1 MTWLTDPFAAEF
13 MQRALW
19 AGMLAVLASSVVGT
33 WVVLRGLTFL
43 GDALAH
49 GVIPG
54 MALAVL
60 WGLNLTLG
68 ALLTAGLMVG
78 GITFVNRR
86 ARLAEDTGVG
96 LLFVGMLALGVII
109 ISKSRS
115 FATDVQSL
123 LFGDVL
129 GVTWADLRVQAV
141 AAVLV
146 VVVSVLGYRPF
157 LTLSFNEVKAGSL
170 GLRPGLTHLV
180 LLGLI
185 AVAIVS
191 SFQAVGTLLVFGL
204 LVGPPA
210 TAALLV
216 RRVWL
221 NMVVAVG
228 LGWLAVVVGL
238 VVSYQ
243 WGTAA
248 GATMAGVSV
257 ALFFAVLLTQ
267 ELVALLRPAPVSAR
281 GVQEPVAWPPRQP
294 RGSE

>member
-1 MTWLTDPFAAEF
+1 MGWLLDPFDPEF
-13 MQRALW
+13 MQRALL
-19 AGMLAVLASSVVGT
+19 AGMLAVVASSVVGT
-33 WVVLRGLTFL
+33 WVVLRGMSFL

-60 WGLNLTLG
+60 WGFNLTLG
-68 ALLTAGLMVG
+68 ALLTAALMVG
-78 GITFVNRR
+78 GISLVNRR

-129 GVTWADLRVQAV
+129 GVTWSDLALQAG
-141 AAVLV
+141 AAALV
-146 VVVSVLGYRPF
+146 VVASSLGYRAF
-157 LTLSFNEVKAGSL
+157 LALSFNEDKAGSL
-170 GLRPGLTHLV
+170 GLRPGLTHLL
-180 LLGLI
+180 LLGLV
-185 AVAIVS
+185 ALAIVS

-216 RRVWL
+216 RRVWVGML
-221 NMVVAVG
+221 VSVG
-228 LGWLAVVVGL
+228 LGWVAVVLGL
-238 VVSYQ
+238 LLSYHH
-243 WGTAA
+243 GTAA
-248 GATMAGVSV
+248 GATMAGLSV
-257 ALFFAVLLTQ
+257 AIFFVVLAGQ
-267 ELVALLRPAPVSAR
+267 ELVGLAR
-281 GVQEPVAWPPRQP
+281 
-294 RGSE
+294 RGSALEGPR

>member
-1 MTWLTDPFAAEF
+1 MRWFLDPFDPEF
-13 MQRALW
+13 MQRALL
-19 AGMLAVLASSVVGT
+19 AGLLAVVASSVVGT
-33 WVVLRGLTFL
+33 WVVLRGLGFL

-60 WGLNLTLG
+60 WGFNVTVG
-68 ALLTAGLMVG
+68 ALLTAAVMVG
-78 GITFVNRR
+78 GISFVNRR
-86 ARLAEDTGVG
+86 SRLGEDTGVG

-129 GVTWADLRVQAV
+129 GVTWSDVRFQAL

-146 VVVSVLGYRPF
+146 VLVSVVGYRPF
-157 LTLSFNEVKAGSL
+157 LALSFNEAKAGSL

-180 LLGLI
+180 LLALI

-221 NMVVAVG
+221 CMVTSVG
-228 LGWLAVVVGL
+228 LGWFAVTLGL
-238 VVSYQ
+238 VLSYQ
-243 WGTAA
+243 HGTAA

-257 ALFFAVLLTQ
+257 ALFFVVLVGQ
-267 ELVALLRPAPVSAR
+267 ELLGMARRLGPKAPI
-281 GVQEPVAWPPRQP
+281 
-294 RGSE
+294 

>member
-1 MTWLTDPFAAEF
+1 MRWLLDPFDPEF
-13 MQRALW
+13 MQRALL
-19 AGMLAVLASSVVGT
+19 AGMLAVVASSVVGT
-33 WVVLRGLTFL
+33 WVVLRGLGFL

-60 WGLNLTLG
+60 WNFNLTVG
-68 ALLTAGLMVG
+68 ALLTAGVMVA
-78 GITFVNRR
+78 GISFVNRR

-115 FATDVQSL
+115 FTTDVQSL

-129 GVTWADLRVQAV
+129 GVTWSDLRFQA
-141 AAVLV
+141 AAALLV
-146 VVVSVLGYRPF
+146 VVASAVGYRAF
-157 LTLSFNEVKAGSL
+157 LALSFNEAKAGSL
-170 GLRPGLTHLV
+170 GLRPGVTHLA
-180 LLGLI
+180 LLALI

-221 NMVVAVG
+221 CMVVSVG
-228 LGWLAVVVGL
+228 LGWAAVALGL
-238 VVSYQ
+238 VLSYQ
-243 WGTAA
+243 HGTAA

-257 ALFFAVLLTQ
+257 AGFFVVLLGQ
-267 ELVALLRPAPVSAR
+267 EVAGAVRRLGAR
-281 GVQEPVAWPPRQP
+281 TPGT
-294 RGSE
+294 

>member
-1 MTWLTDPFAAEF
+1 MAWLTDPFALEF
-13 MQRALW
+13 MQRALV
-19 AGMLAVLASSVVGT
+19 AGLLAVVATSVVGT
-33 WVVLRGLTFL
+33 WVVLRGLSFL

-60 WGLNLTLG
+60 WGFNLTVG
-68 ALLTAGLMVG
+68 ALLTAAVMVA
-78 GITFVNRR
+78 GISLVGRR

-109 ISKSRS
+109 ISKSSS
-115 FATDVQSL
+115 FATDVQGL

-129 GVTWADLRVQAV
+129 GVTWADVRFQAATALLV
-141 AAVLV
+141 VLV
-146 VVVSVLGYRPF
+146 SVAGYRAF
-157 LTLSFNEVKAGSL
+157 LVLSFNEAKSGSL
-170 GLRPGLTHLV
+170 GLRPGLTHLA

-185 AVAIVS
+185 ALAIVS

-221 NMVVAVG
+221 CMVVAVAI
-228 LGWLAVVVGL
+228 GWLSVTVGL
-238 VVSYQ
+238 VLSYHH
-243 WGTAA
+243 GTAA

-257 ALFFAVLLTQ
+257 AVFFVVLTAQ
-267 ELVALLRPAPVSAR
+267 ELAAVRHRRPAA
-281 GVQEPVAWPPRQP
+281 A
-294 RGSE
+294 

>member
-1 MTWLTDPFAAEF
+1 MAWLLDPFDPEF
-13 MQRALW
+13 MQRALL
-19 AGMLAVLASSVVGT
+19 AGMLAVVASSVVGT

-60 WGLNLTLG
+60 WGFNVTVG
-68 ALLTAGLMVG
+68 ALLTAALMVG
-78 GITFVNRR
+78 GISLVNRR

-115 FATDVQSL
+115 FASDVQSL

-129 GVTWADLRVQAV
+129 GVTWGDLRLQAV

-146 VVVSVLGYRPF
+146 VVASSLGYRAF
-157 LTLSFNEVKAGSL
+157 LTLSFNPDKAGSL
-170 GLRPGLTHLV
+170 GLHPVATNLA

-221 NMVVAVG
+221 CTLVAVL
-228 LGWLAVVVGL
+228 LGWVAVVTGL
-238 VVSYQ
+238 VLSYHH
-243 WGTAA
+243 GTAA

-257 ALFFAVLLTQ
+257 GLFFVVLIAQ
-267 ELVALLRPAPVSAR
+267 ELVGLLRRRRPAAATASA
-281 GVQEPVAWPPRQP
+281 
-294 RGSE
+294 

>member
-1 MTWLTDPFAAEF
+1 MGWLLDPFDPEF
-13 MQRALW
+13 MQRALA
-19 AGMLAVLASSVVGT
+19 AGVLAVVASSVVGT
-33 WVVLRGLTFL
+33 WVVLRGLSFL

-60 WGLNLTLG
+60 WGFDVTLG

-78 GITFVNRR
+78 GITLVNRR
-86 ARLAEDTGVG
+86 ARLPEDTGVG
-96 LLFVGMLALGVII
+96 LLFVGMLALGVVI

-115 FATDVQSL
+115 FATDVQGL

-129 GVTWADLRVQAV
+129 GVTTGDLWLQVA

-146 VVVSVLGYRPF
+146 LVVSALGYRAF
-157 LTLSFNEVKAGSL
+157 LTLSFNEAKAASL

-180 LLGLI
+180 LLGLM

-191 SFQAVGTLLVFGL
+191 SFRAVGTLLVFGL
-204 LVGPPA
+204 LIGPPA

-221 NMVVAVG
+221 CMVVAVG
-228 LGWLAVVVGL
+228 LGWLAVLAGL
-238 VVSYQ
+238 VVSYHY
-243 WGTAA
+243 GTAA
-248 GATMAGVSV
+248 GATMAGMAV
-257 ALFFAVLLTQ
+257 AEFFLVLLGQ
-267 ELVALLRPAPVSAR
+267 EAATALRRPTATTPAA
-281 GVQEPVAWPPRQP
+281 G
-294 RGSE
+294 

>member
-1 MTWLTDPFAAEF
+1 MAHWVLDPFEPEF
-13 MQRALW
+13 MQRALL
-19 AGMLAVLASSVVGT
+19 AGMLAVVASSVVGT
-33 WVVLRGLTFL
+33 WVVLRSLSFL

-54 MALAVL
+54 VALALL
-60 WGLNLTLG
+60 WGFDLTLG
-68 ALLTAGLMVG
+68 ALLTAGVMVA
-78 GITFVNRR
+78 GISFVNRR
-86 ARLAEDTGVG
+86 SRLADDTGIG

-115 FATDVQSL
+115 FTSDVQSL

-141 AAVLV
+141 AAAV
-146 VVVSVLGYRPF
+146 VVLGSVLGYRAF
-157 LTLSFNEVKAGSL
+157 LALAFNEAKAGSL
-170 GLRPGLTHLV
+170 GLRPGVAHLA

-210 TAALLV
+210 TATLLV

-221 NMVVAVG
+221 SMVVSVA
-228 LGWLAVVVGL
+228 LGWLAVALGL
-238 VVSYQ
+238 LVSYHH
-243 WGTAA
+243 GTAA
-248 GATMAGVSV
+248 GATMAGTSV
-257 ALFFAVLLTQ
+257 AIFFLVLVAQ
-267 ELVALLRPAPVSAR
+267 ELVGLTRRVPDLADAR
-281 GVQEPVAWPPRQP
+281 AG
-294 RGSE
+294 GSHD

>member
-1 MTWLTDPFAAEF
+1 MAHWVLDPFEPEF
-13 MQRALW
+13 MQRALL
-19 AGMLAVLASSVVGT
+19 AGMLAVVASSVVGT
-33 WVVLRGLTFL
+33 WVVLRGLSFL

-60 WGLNLTLG
+60 WGFNVTLG

-78 GITFVNRR
+78 GISLVNRR
-86 ARLAEDTGVG
+86 SRLGDDTGVG

-115 FATDVQSL
+115 FTTDVQSL
-123 LFGDVL
+123 LFGDIL
-129 GVTWADLRVQAV
+129 GVTWADVRVQV
-141 AAVLV
+141 AAAALV
-146 VVVSVLGYRPF
+146 VACSALGYRAF
-157 LTLSFNEVKAGSL
+157 LVLSFNEAKAGSL
-170 GLRPGLTHLV
+170 GLRPAATHLA
-180 LLGLI
+180 LLALI
-185 AVAIVS
+185 AIAIVS

-221 NMVVAVG
+221 CMVVGVALGWGAVG
-228 LGWLAVVVGL
+228 LGLL
-238 VVSYQ
+238 LSYHH
-243 WGTAA
+243 GTAA

-257 ALFFAVLLTQ
+257 AMFFAVLLGQ
-267 ELVALLRPAPVSAR
+267 ELLALGRRR
-281 GVQEPVAWPPRQP
+281 GVAPATIA
-294 RGSE
+294 S

>member
-1 MTWLTDPFAAEF
+1 MRWFLDPFDPEF
-13 MQRALW
+13 MQRALL
-19 AGMLAVLASSVVGT
+19 AGMLAVVASSVVGT
-33 WVVLRGLTFL
+33 WVVLRGLGFL

-60 WGLNLTLG
+60 WGFSVTIG
-68 ALLTAGLMVG
+68 AFVTAAVMVG
-78 GITFVNRR
+78 GISFVNRHS
-86 ARLAEDTGVG
+86 RLGEDTGIG

-109 ISKSRS
+109 VSKSRS
-115 FATDVQSL
+115 FATDVQGL

-129 GVTWADLRVQAV
+129 GVTWSDLRFQAL
-141 AAVLV
+141 AAVVV
-146 VVVSVLGYRPF
+146 VVVSVLGYRAF
-157 LTLSFNEVKAGSL
+157 LALSFNEAKAGSL

-180 LLGLI
+180 LLALI

-191 SFQAVGTLLVFGL
+191 SFRAVGTLLVFGL

-221 NMVVAVG
+221 CMLASVA
-228 LGWLAVVVGL
+228 LGWLAVTLGL
-238 VVSYQ
+238 VLSYQ
-243 WGTAA
+243 HGTAA

-257 ALFFAVLLTQ
+257 ALFFVVLIGQ
-267 ELVALLRPAPVSAR
+267 ELLGMARRLGARAPA
-281 GVQEPVAWPPRQP
+281 
-294 RGSE
+294 

>member
-1 MTWLTDPFAAEF
+1 MGWLLDPFEPEF
-13 MQRALW
+13 MQRALL
-19 AGMLAVLASSVVGT
+19 AGMLAVVASSVVGT
-33 WVVLRGLTFL
+33 WVVLRGLSFL

-60 WGLNLTLG
+60 WGFNLTVG
-68 ALLTAGLMVG
+68 ALLTAALMVG
-78 GITFVNRR
+78 GISLVNRR

-129 GVTWADLRVQAV
+129 GVTWSDLALQAG
-141 AAVLV
+141 AAALV
-146 VVVSVLGYRPF
+146 VLASTLGYRAF
-157 LTLSFNEVKAGSL
+157 LALSFNQDKAGSL
-170 GLRPGLTHLV
+170 GLRPGLTHLL
-180 LLGLI
+180 LLGLV
-185 AVAIVS
+185 ALAIVS

-216 RRVWL
+216 RRVWVGML
-221 NMVVAVG
+221 LSVALGWVAVG
-228 LGWLAVVVGL
+228 LGL
-238 VVSYQ
+238 VLSYRH
-243 WGTAA
+243 GTAA
-248 GATMAGVSV
+248 GATMAGLSV
-257 ALFFAVLLTQ
+257 AIFFVVLIGQ
-267 ELVALLRPAPVSAR
+267 ELLALVRGRATRAAR
-281 GVQEPVAWPPRQP
+281 
-294 RGSE
+294 S

>member
-1 MTWLTDPFAAEF
+1 VRWFLDPFDPEF
-13 MQRALW
+13 MQRALL
-19 AGMLAVLASSVVGT
+19 AGMLAVVASSVVGT
-33 WVVLRGLTFL
+33 WVVFRGLSFL

-60 WGLNLTLG
+60 WGFNLTVG
-68 ALLTAGLMVG
+68 ALITAALMVG
-78 GITFVNRR
+78 GISLVNRR
-86 ARLAEDTGVG
+86 ARLGEDTGVG

-115 FATDVQSL
+115 FASDVQSL

-141 AAVLV
+141 AALLVLAA
-146 VVVSVLGYRPF
+146 SVLGYRPF
-157 LTLSFNEVKAGSL
+157 LALSFNEAKAGSL
-170 GLRPGLTHLV
+170 GLRPGLTHLA

-221 NMVVAVG
+221 CMVVAVV
-228 LGWLAVVVGL
+228 LGWCSVALGL
-238 VVSYQ
+238 VLSYQ
-243 WGTAA
+243 HGTAA
-248 GATMAGVSV
+248 GATMAGVSIAVFFVVLAVQEV
-257 ALFFAVLLTQ
+257 AAV
-267 ELVALLRPAPVSAR
+267 AR
-281 GVQEPVAWPPRQP
+281 GRAARTAA
-294 RGSE
+294 

>member
-1 MTWLTDPFAAEF
+1 MAWLLDPFDPEF
-13 MQRALW
+13 MQRALL
-19 AGMLAVLASSVVGT
+19 AGMLAVVASSVVGT

-60 WGLNLTLG
+60 WGFNVTVG
-68 ALLTAGLMVG
+68 ALLTAALMVG
-78 GITFVNRR
+78 GISLVNRR

-115 FATDVQSL
+115 FASDVQSL

-129 GVTWADLRVQAV
+129 GVTWGDLRLQAV

-146 VVVSVLGYRPF
+146 VVASSLGYRAF
-157 LTLSFNEVKAGSL
+157 LTLSFNPDKAGSL
-170 GLRPGLTHLV
+170 GLHPVATNLA

-221 NMVVAVG
+221 CTLVAVLLGWVAVVA
-228 LGWLAVVVGL
+228 GL
-238 VVSYQ
+238 VLSYHH
-243 WGTAA
+243 GTAA

-257 ALFFAVLLTQ
+257 GLFFVVLIAQ
-267 ELVALLRPAPVSAR
+267 ELVGLLRRRRPAAATASA
-281 GVQEPVAWPPRQP
+281 
-294 RGSE
+294 

>member
-1 MTWLTDPFAAEF
+1 MRWFLDPFDPEF
-13 MQRALW
+13 MQRALL
-19 AGMLAVLASSVVGT
+19 AAMLAVVASSVVGT
-33 WVVLRGLTFL
+33 WVVLRGLSFL

-60 WGLNLTLG
+60 WGFNVTIG
-68 ALLTAGLMVG
+68 ALLTAALMVG
-78 GITFVNRR
+78 GISLVSRR

-115 FATDVQSL
+115 FATDVQGL

-129 GVTWADLRVQAV
+129 GVTWADVRVQA
-141 AAVLV
+141 AAALIVTV
-146 VVVSVLGYRPF
+146 GSVLGYRAF
-157 LTLSFNEVKAGSL
+157 LSLSFNEAKAGSL
-170 GLRPGLTHLV
+170 GLRPGLTHLA

-185 AVAIVS
+185 ALAIVS

-221 NMVVAVG
+221 CMVVAVA
-228 LGWLAVVVGL
+228 LGWVAVALGL
-238 VVSYQ
+238 VLSYQ
-243 WGTAA
+243 HGTAA

-257 ALFFAVLLTQ
+257 AMFFVVLSGQEMTALVRRQLT
-267 ELVALLRPAPVSAR
+267 AR
-281 GVQEPVAWPPRQP
+281 EVQ
-294 RGSE
+294 

>member
-1 MTWLTDPFAAEF
+1 MEWLTDPFAPEF
-13 MQRALW
+13 MQRALL
-19 AGMLAVLASSVVGT
+19 AGLLAVVASSVVGT
-33 WVVLRGLTFL
+33 WVVLRGLSFL

-60 WGLNLTLG
+60 WGFNLTVG
-68 ALLTAGLMVG
+68 ALLTAAVMVG
-78 GITFVNRR
+78 GISLVNRR

-96 LLFVGMLALGVII
+96 LLFVGMLASGVII

-115 FATDVQSL
+115 FATDVQGL

-129 GVTWADLRVQAV
+129 GVTWADVRFQAIS
-141 AAVLV
+141 ALLV
-146 VVVSVLGYRPF
+146 VLASVAGYRAF
-157 LTLSFNEVKAGSL
+157 LTLSFNEAKSGSL
-170 GLRPGLTHLV
+170 GLRPGLTHLA

-221 NMVVAVG
+221 CMLVAVA
-228 LGWLAVVVGL
+228 LGWVAVAIGL
-238 VVSYQ
+238 ILSYHH
-243 WGTAA
+243 GTAA
-248 GATMAGVSV
+248 GATMAGTSV
-257 ALFFAVLLTQ
+257 LLFFVVLTAQ
-267 ELVALLRPAPVSAR
+267 ELLAAARRRPSA
-281 GVQEPVAWPPRQP
+281 A
-294 RGSE
+294 

>member
-1 MTWLTDPFAAEF
+1 MGPVSWFADPFHAEF
-13 MQRALW
+13 MQRALL

-33 WVVLRGLTFL
+33 WVVLRGLSFL

-54 MALAVL
+54 MALSVL
-60 WGLNLTLG
+60 WGFNLTLG
-68 ALLTAGLMVG
+68 ALLTAGLMVA
-78 GITFVNRR
+78 GISLVNRR
-86 ARLAEDTGVG
+86 SRLGEDTGVG

-123 LFGDVL
+123 LFGDIL
-129 GVTWADLRVQAV
+129 GVTWGDVRLQAL
-141 AAVLV
+141 AAALVLAL
-146 VVVSVLGYRPF
+146 SALGYRAF
-157 LTLSFNEVKAGSL
+157 LVLSFNEAKSASL
-170 GLRPGLTHLV
+170 GLRPGLTHLA

-221 NMVVAVG
+221 CMVLGVVLGWVSVG
-228 LGWLAVVVGL
+228 LGL
-238 VVSYQ
+238 VLSYHY
-243 WGTAA
+243 GTAA
-248 GATMAGVSV
+248 GATMAGLSV
-257 ALFFAVLLTQ
+257 ALFFVVLLGQ
-267 ELVALLRPAPVSAR
+267 ELLALVRPAPAVPAH
-281 GVQEPVAWPPRQP
+281 P
-294 RGSE
+294 